1 MFRLI
6 RELLRGESLLDQ
18 SFQATVNMLAL
29 ARDMV
34 QASSNSLRRSD
45 TADVELDIRKADVTI
60 NKYERE
66 TRRQVLTHLAVSSSA
81 DFAPALVL
89 TSIVIDVERLG
100 DYAKNI
106 VELAQAHPSALKAE
120 AYEKGVQDLEERVTQ
135 GFNRVGE
142 VFKESDVAQANAMMA
157 THKEFTR
164 LADGILDG
172 LIKGEDTLN
181 KGDAVTLSLYV
192 RYLKRIESHLNNIV
206 SSVVNP
212 FPRIGFGSKKHI
224 AKQSSDEEGQN

>member
-1 MFRLI
+1 MLRFL
-6 RELLRGESLLDQ
+6 RELFRGESLLDQ
-18 SFQATVNMLAL
+18 AFEATVNMLAL

-34 QASSNSLRRSD
+34 KAASDSLRRSE

-60 NKYERE
+60 NKYQRE
-66 TRRQVLTHLAVSSSA
+66 TRRQVLTHMAVSSAA

-106 VELAQAHPSALKAE
+106 IELAQAHPKALNALD
-120 AYEKGVQDLEERVTQ
+120 YEEGIQGLELRVTQ

-142 VFKESDVAQANAMMA
+142 ALRQSDAAQARALMA
-157 THKEFTR
+157 THREFSKM
-164 LADGILDG
+164 ADGIVES
-172 LIKGEDTLN
+172 LIKGEDALS
-181 KGDAVTLSLYV
+181 KGDAITLALYV
-192 RYLKRIESHLNNIV
+192 RYLKRSESHLNNIV

-212 FPRIGFGSKKHI
+212 FPRIGFGSEK
-224 AKQSSDEEGQN
+224 STGEGPPAGDSQA

>member
-1 MFRLI
+1 MLRFI
-6 RELLRGESLLDQ
+6 RELFRGESLLDQ
-18 SFQATVNMLAL
+18 AFEATANMLAL

-34 QASSNSLRRSD
+34 QAASDSLRRSD

-60 NKYERE
+60 NKYQRE
-66 TRRQVLTHLAVSSSA
+66 TRRQVLTHMAVSSAA

-106 VELAQAHPSALKAE
+106 TELAQAHPSALKAFN
-120 AYEKGVQDLEERVTQ
+120 YEKIVQDLENRVTQ

-142 VFKESDVAQANAMMA
+142 AFKESDAAQASALMA
-157 THKEFTR
+157 THREFSQ
-164 LADGILDG
+164 LADGILES
-172 LIKGEDTLN
+172 LIKGEDTLD
-181 KGDAVTLSLYV
+181 KGDAVTLALYV
-192 RYLKRIESHLNNIV
+192 RYLKRTEAHLNNIV

-212 FPRIGFGSKKHI
+212 FPRIGYGRQKRPG
-224 AKQSSDEEGQN
+224 EGPPVNDPPA

>member
-1 MFRLI
+1 MLRFI
-6 RELLRGESLLDQ
+6 RELFRGESLLDQ
-18 SFQATVNMLAL
+18 AFEATANMLAL

-34 QASSNSLRRSD
+34 QAASDSLRRSE

-60 NKYERE
+60 NKYQRE
-66 TRRQVLTHLAVSSSA
+66 TRRQVLTHMAVSSSA

-106 VELAQAHPSALKAE
+106 TELAQAHPAALKAFN
-120 AYEKGVQDLEERVTQ
+120 YEKIVQDLENRVTQ

-142 VFKESDVAQANAMMA
+142 AFKESDAAQATALMA
-157 THKEFTR
+157 THREFSQ
-164 LADGILDG
+164 LADGILES
-172 LIKGEDTLN
+172 LIKGEDTLD
-181 KGDAVTLSLYV
+181 KGDAVTLALYV
-192 RYLKRIESHLNNIV
+192 RYLKRTEAHLNNIV

-212 FPRIGFGSKKHI
+212 FPRIGFGRQKRPG
-224 AKQSSDEEGQN
+224 EGPPVNDPPA